1 MPTDQKE
8 VRELRKQ
15 LAETGADPYRVAAE
29 ALVTVERLQRLL
41 AEYQRPLY

>member
-41 AEYQRPLY
+41 AEYQRPLH